1 VSEGSWTYRQAGVD
15 IKAGAKAVDIIK
27 ELVKKTNRP
36 GVVGEIGGFGG
47 LFQLSQGKYDNPLL
61 VSSTDGVGT
70 KVKIAQDANKHD
82 TIGLDL
88 VAMCV
93 NDIVVMGAEPLFF
106 LDYIA
111 CGKLEVVLIESI
123 VKGISDGCVQAG
135 CALLGGETAEMPDL
149 YEAGEYDLAGFTVG
163 VVERDKV
170 IDGKAIQEGDV
181 IIGLPSSGIH
191 SNGYSLVRKLIPDPN
206 PDLAAKLLTP
216 TVIYVKAI
224 LAVLEKAEVHGIAHI
239 TGGGLIDNVARIL
252 PEGTAAIFDL
262 ASWRAPELFSL
273 IQKKGNIEQ
282 TEMFTVFN
290 MGIGMAVILPPSE
303 VAKATRVLDDL
314 REPYCLIGRIDKG
327 HGNVILGGEP
337 GV

>member
-1 VSEGSWTYRQAGVD
+1 MSEGSWTYRQAGVD
-15 IKAGAKAVDIIK
+15 IKAGSEAVDVIK

-36 GVVGEIGGFGG
+36 GVVGGIGGFGG
-47 LFQLSQGKYDNPLL
+47 LFQLAQDKYTNPLL

-70 KVKIAQDANKHD
+70 KVKIAQDANIHD
-82 TIGLDL
+82 TIGVDL

-111 CGKLEVVLIESI
+111 CGKLEVALIEDI
-123 VKGISDGCVQAG
+123 VKGMSEGCVQAG

-149 YEAGEYDLAGFTVG
+149 YKAGEYDLAGFTVG
-163 VVERDKV
+163 VVESDKV
-170 IDGKAIQEGDV
+170 IDGKSIQDGDV

-191 SNGYSLVRKLIPDPN
+191 SNGYSLVRKLFPDPE
-206 PDLAAKLLTP
+206 PALAEKLLAP
-216 TVIYVKAI
+216 TIIYVKQV
-224 LAVLEKAEVHGIAHI
+224 LAMIEKARVHGIAHI

-252 PEGTAAIFDL
+252 PEGTAAVFDL
-262 ASWRAPELFSL
+262 GSWRIPELFSK

-282 TEMFTVFN
+282 MEMFTVFN
-290 MGIGMAVILPPSE
+290 MGIGMAVILPPDE
-303 VAKATRVLDDL
+303 VASATRVLDDL
-314 REPYCLIGRIDKG
+314 RQPYCLIGRIEKG
-327 HGNVILGGEP
+327 HGNVILGGDP